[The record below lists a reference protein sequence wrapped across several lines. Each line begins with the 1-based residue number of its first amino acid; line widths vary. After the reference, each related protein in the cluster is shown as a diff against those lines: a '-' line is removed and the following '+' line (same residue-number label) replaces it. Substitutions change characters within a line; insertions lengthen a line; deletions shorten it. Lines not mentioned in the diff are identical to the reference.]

1 MALRAAPSHEPRSPS
16 QFDHAGIATGSRGP
30 NGIDLL
36 VAVRVQP
43 PPPPRRSPS
52 STSESRDE
60 DGGATSAA
68 AATPEGPATPPRSG
82 LSERFGGRAV
92 ARDHQPRSASQ
103 FAHAGVAAGV
113 VENGIDMMAVVRA
126 TPPPVPKRSPV
137 SIEIPP

>member
-43 PPPPRRSPS
+43 PPPRRSPG

-60 DGGATSAA
+60 DSGATSAA
-68 AATPEGPATPPRSG
+68 AATPAGAATPPRSG
-82 LSERFGGRAV
+82 LPERFGGRTL
-92 ARDHQPRSASQ
+92 ARDHLPRSASQ
-103 FAHAGVAAGV
+103 FAHAGVAAGA

>member
-43 PPPPRRSPS
+43 PPPPRRSPG
-52 STSESRDE
+52 STSESHEEE
-60 DGGATSAA
+60 DGATSAST
-68 AATPEGPATPPRSG
+68 TPAGPATPPRRG
-82 LSERFGGRAV
+82 LSERFGGRTV

>member
-43 PPPPRRSPS
+43 PPPRRSPS

-68 AATPEGPATPPRSG
+68 ATPAGPATPPRSG
-82 LSERFGGRAV
+82 LSERFGGRTL
-92 ARDHQPRSASQ
+92 ARDHEPRSASQ
-103 FAHAGVAAGV
+103 FAHAGVAAGAA
-113 VENGIDMMAVVRA
+113 ENGIDMVAVVRA
-126 TPPPVPKRSPV
+126 TPPPVPARSPV

>member
-43 PPPPRRSPS
+43 PPPRRSPS

-68 AATPEGPATPPRSG
+68 ATPAGPATPSRSG
-82 LSERFGGRAV
+82 LPERFGGRTL

-103 FAHAGVAAGV
+103 FAHAGVAAGAA
-113 VENGIDMMAVVRA
+113 ENGIDMMAVVRA
-126 TPPPVPKRSPV
+126 TPPPVPARSPV